1 MSANSGS
8 GDEFDRS
15 GSGGGSTGGGLGTG
29 RPGDLEKSGSGG
41 GSTGGG
47 LGFAPPRSGSGGGS
61 TGGGL
66 GVPRI
71 TRTDR
76 VRAALAGEVLDRVP
90 VCFWHH
96 FKPEGSGRRLAELT
110 LEFFDDK
117 FDLDICK
124 IMPDLPYPFPRK
136 SIRDANG
143 WRMLEPLD
151 LARSPF
157 VQQRLRSIE
166 HLRAALGDSTPIIM
180 TVFSPLTEALNF
192 CADQETFLRHIAEQ
206 PDVVHG
212 ALETIAQ
219 NLGDAMELYIDA
231 GADGVFFSIMGAM
244 TETPPGQRYN
254 PNKTPTHNYSGLGEM
269 RYREFGK
276 PYDLMALRRAS
287 DGWLNILHH
296 HGDANLLMPLVLDYP
311 VQVLSWS
318 DRLTG
323 QSLAELSGM
332 TNKALMGGW
341 HEFGALSNGPVEQIR
356 AEAEDAIAQTNGGQR
371 LILANGCSVPDA
383 TDEQWLHAA
392 RTIADGLITK

>member
-1 MSANSGS
+1 MSLT
-8 GDEFDRS
+8 DS
-15 GSGGGSTGGGLGTG
+15 GSGGGGGGG
-29 RPGDLEKSGSGG
+29 
-41 GSTGGG
+41 
-47 LGFAPPRSGSGGGS
+47 
-61 TGGGL
+61 
-66 GVPRI
+66 GVPRGY
-71 TRTDR
+71 TRTER
-76 VRAALAGEVLDRVP
+76 VRAALAGRVLDRVP

-110 LEFFDDK
+110 LNFFDRQ

-143 WRMLEPLD
+143 WRMIEPLD

-166 HLRAALGDSTPIIM
+166 HLRAALGDDTPIVM

-192 CADQETFLRHIAEQ
+192 CVDQEHFFRHIEEH

-212 ALETIAQ
+212 AMEVLAQ

-244 TETPPGQRYN
+244 AETPPGEEYN
-254 PNKTPTHNYSGLGEM
+254 PKKTPTHNYSGLGEG

-296 HGDANLLMPLVLDYP
+296 HGDANLLMDLVLDYP

-323 QSLAELSGM
+323 QSLAELQAM
-332 TNKALMGGW
+332 TTKCLMGGW
-341 HEFGALSNGPVEQIR
+341 HEFGALSNGPVEEIR
-356 AEAEDAIAQTNGGQR
+356 AEAEDALAQTDGGKR
-371 LILANGCSVPDA
+371 LILANGCSVPDD
-383 TDEQWLHAA
+383 TPEQWLTAA
-392 RTIADGLITK
+392 RTVVDGLIIKADN

>member
-1 MSANSGS
+1 MEPGGTKQWGSTEEGGMSSTDGGS

-15 GSGGGSTGGGLGTG
+15 GSGGGGGGGGLGYS
-29 RPGDLEKSGSGG
+29 RPRSGPGG
-41 GSTGGG
+41 GGGGGG
-47 LGFAPPRSGSGGGS
+47 LGMAG
-61 TGGGL
+61 
-66 GVPRI
+66 I

-151 LARSPF
+151 LSRSRF
-157 VQQRLRSIE
+157 VQQRLRAIE
-166 HLRAALGDSTPIIM
+166 HLRNALGDSTPIIM
-180 TVFSPLTEALNF
+180 TVFSPLTEAMNF
-192 CADQETFLRHIAEQ
+192 CVDQETFLKHIAEQ

-244 TETPPGQRYN
+244 TETPAGEQYN
-254 PNKTPTHNYSGLGEM
+254 PNKTPTHSYSGLGEG

-296 HGDANLLMPLVLDYP
+296 HGDANLLMDLVLDYP

-332 TNKALMGGW
+332 TDKCLMGGW
-341 HEFGALSNGPVEQIR
+341 HEFGALSNGPVDQIR
-356 AEAEDAIAQTNGGQR
+356 TEAEDALAQTNGGQR

-392 RTIADGLITK
+392 RRIADGLITK